1 MIKLGQIVDE
11 RYEILKEIDRG
22 GMSIVYLASDNRL
35 KKSVA
40 LKDIRKSNKIDSR
53 VLLNCLKAEV
63 NLLKGLDHPN
73 LPNVY
78 DIIEGDDHIYVIMD
92 YIEGESLK
100 KKIEREKVISHEEVI
115 DYAIQLSSV
124 LDYLHTRK
132 GNPIIYRDM
141 KPDNIMLTPEG
152 RIKLIDFGISI
163 KSDEESSALSF
174 ATNLYASPEQL
185 LRKKTDCRTDIYS
198 LGVTLY
204 YLVTGI
210 NKKVNPSLP
219 PIRTINPSLPE
230 GLERI
235 ISKCIQ
241 ENPEDRYESCEKLLY
256 DLENIEKLTS
266 DYKKNVVK
274 RIAPFLIST
283 TLFIAS
289 LSVTLVGLNG
299 IKSTNLDNYKAILN
313 EASSNLVDGNNSKAI
328 ELLDKAITEVDS
340 SRAEAYVNLLDI
352 YINMGNTK
360 EGIAKIES
368 YINDKYG
375 RVDKNNEVLF
385 KLGMTYLDNNNYPSA
400 LKYFQKVD
408 KKRIPDV
415 KYYRTLATSM
425 SNMNIDYEQFS
436 AELEAFETFVDTLP
450 NDEKKIINY
459 NSLANIYGSYKG
471 QIVNANDKIIDII
484 NKADKVLENLEDN
497 QLEIKYEVEFCQ
509 KLAQAYHSK
518 GSNSEDKQQGK
529 AYFNT
534 AVDLYNELLD
544 LEVKNTENIL
554 IKIGDIYYET
564 QEYQS
569 AIEYYNNTI
578 KKYPESIKAYSK
590 IINLLLDVEQAKT
603 EGRSYDLIKNYY
615 NSVSAISAAN
625 DNEDFKKLKRR
636 IINLEIL

>member
-1 MIKLGQIVDE
+1 M
-11 RYEILKEIDRG
+11 
-22 GMSIVYLASDNRL
+22 
-35 KKSVA
+35 
-40 LKDIRKSNKIDSR
+40 
-53 VLLNCLKAEV
+53 
-63 NLLKGLDHPN
+63 
-73 LPNVY
+73 
-78 DIIEGDDHIYVIMD
+78 
-92 YIEGESLK
+92 
-100 KKIEREKVISHEEVI
+100 
-115 DYAIQLSSV
+115 
-124 LDYLHTRK
+124 
-132 GNPIIYRDM
+132 
-141 KPDNIMLTPEG
+141 
-152 RIKLIDFGISI
+152 
-163 KSDEESSALSF
+163 
-174 ATNLYASPEQL
+174 
-185 LRKKTDCRTDIYS
+185 
-198 LGVTLY
+198 
-204 YLVTGI
+204 
-210 NKKVNPSLP
+210 
-219 PIRTINPSLPE
+219 
-230 GLERI
+230 
-235 ISKCIQ
+235 
-241 ENPEDRYESCEKLLY
+241 
-256 DLENIEKLTS
+256 
-266 DYKKNVVK
+266 
-274 RIAPFLIST
+274 
-283 TLFIAS
+283 
-289 LSVTLVGLNG
+289 
-299 IKSTNLDNYKAILN
+299 
-313 EASSNLVDGNNSKAI
+313 
-328 ELLDKAITEVDS
+328 DKAITEVDS

-436 AELEAFETFVDTLP
+436 AELEAFEAFVDTLP

-534 AVDLYNELLD
+534 AVYLYNELLD

-615 NSVSAISAAN
+615 NSVSAISGAN

>member
-40 LKDIRKSNKIDSR
+40 LKDIRKNNKIDSR

-100 KKIEREKVISHEEVI
+100 KKIEREKVISPEEVI

-163 KSDEESSALSF
+163 KSDEESSSLSF

-185 LRKKTDCRTDIYS
+185 LRKRTDGRTDIYS

-256 DLENIEKLTS
+256 DLENIEKLTA

-436 AELEAFETFVDTLP
+436 AELEGFEAFVDTLP

-615 NSVSAISAAN
+615 NSVSAISGAN

>member
-230 GLERI
+230 GFERI

-436 AELEAFETFVDTLP
+436 AELEAFEAFVDTLP

>member
-1 MIKLGQIVDE
+1 MIRVGTIVDE

-22 GMSIVYLASDNRL
+22 GMSIVYLADDNRL

-63 NLLKGLDHPN
+63 DLLKGLDHPN

-100 KKIEREKVISHEEVI
+100 KKIDREKVFSSEEVI
-115 DYAIQLSSV
+115 DWAIQLSNV
-124 LDYLHTRK
+124 LEYLHTRK
-132 GNPIIYRDM
+132 DNPIIYRDM

-163 KSDEESSALSF
+163 KSDEESSSLSF

-185 LRKKTDCRTDIYS
+185 LRKRTDYRTDIYS

-210 NKKVNPSLP
+210 NKKANPSLP
-219 PIRTINPSLPE
+219 PIRTINPALPE

-235 ISKCIQ
+235 ICKCIE
-241 ENPEDRYESCEKLLY
+241 ENPNNRYQSCSDLLY
-256 DLENIEKLTS
+256 DLENIEKLTA
-266 DYKKNVVK
+266 DYKKTVVK
-274 RIAPFLIST
+274 RISPFLISAS
-283 TLFIAS
+283 LFIVS

-299 IKSTNLDNYKAILN
+299 IKSTNLDKYKALLN
-313 EASSNLVDGNNSKAI
+313 EASTNVVDGNDSKAI

-340 SRAEAYVNLLDI
+340 GRAEAYINLLDV
-352 YINMGNTK
+352 YINMDNTK
-360 EGIAKIES
+360 EGITKLES

-375 RVDKNNEVLF
+375 RVDKNNQVLF
-385 KLGMTYLDNNNYPSA
+385 KLGMTYLDNKNYPLA
-400 LKYFQKVD
+400 LKYFQQVD

-415 KYYRTLATSM
+415 KYYRTLADSM
-425 SNMNIDYEQFS
+425 SNMNINYEQFS
-436 AELEAFETFVDTLP
+436 SQLEEFEVFVDALA
-450 NDEKKIINY
+450 NDENKITNY
-459 NSLANIYGSYKG
+459 NSLANIYSSYKS
-471 QIVNANDKIIDII
+471 QIANANDKIIEII
-484 NKADKVLENLEDN
+484 NKADTVLETVEDK
-497 QLEIKYEVEFCQ
+497 QLELKYEIEFTQ
-509 KLAQAYHSK
+509 KLAQAYHSQ
-518 GSNSEDKQQGK
+518 GSNSADKQQGK
-529 AYFNT
+529 SYFNS
-534 AVDLYNELLD
+534 AINLYNELLD
-544 LEVKNTENIL
+544 LEVRNTENIL

-564 QEYQS
+564 QEYQT

-578 KKYPESIKAYSK
+578 KKYPNSIKAYSK
-590 IINLLLDVEQAKT
+590 MINTLLDIEQAKID
-603 EGRSYDLIKNYY
+603 GRNYDLIKSYY
-615 NSVSAISAAN
+615 NSTSQISGAN

-636 IINLEIL
+636 MINLEIL

>member
-40 LKDIRKSNKIDSR
+40 LKDIRKNNKIDSR

-100 KKIEREKVISHEEVI
+100 KKIEREKVISPEEVI

-163 KSDEESSALSF
+163 KSDEESSSLSF

-185 LRKKTDCRTDIYS
+185 LRKRTDGRTDIYS

-256 DLENIEKLTS
+256 DLENIEKLTA

-436 AELEAFETFVDTLP
+436 AELEGFEAFVDTLA

-615 NSVSAISAAN
+615 NSVSAISGAN